1 MEQFIVLCMIFVVLA
16 TWWFL
21 PFSSSSNDFLDD
33 EIDPLYNRTK
43 KEIEEIA
50 RARYGIEL
58 DRRKTK
64 DNMIAELKE
73 KLS

>member
-1 MEQFIVLCMIFVVLA
+1 MEQFIILFIIFVVLA
-16 TWWFL
+16 TSWWFL
-21 PFSSSSNDFLDD
+21 PYSSSNVFLDD